1 MFYIA
6 NPAQTYECLTVVAR
20 CKRWESCKRNNK
32 CFSVSM
38 KKMKE
43 MGSEWVY
50 KNCISDTNSNTV
62 LLFLGI

>member
-6 NPAQTYECLTVVAR
+6 NPAQTYEYLTVVPR

-43 MGSEWVY
+43 MGS
-50 KNCISDTNSNTV
+50 
-62 LLFLGI
+62 